1 MSKKIKL
8 IWEFRGPS
16 AEQTAKHHVIHLKE
30 YMQIEKFDFEEANHS
45 VINEFSAF
53 AFLITN
59 EDYLQKLRA
68 DLKPN
73 KGQYYTPKTNE

>member
-8 IWEFRGPS
+8 IWEFRGPA

-30 YMQIEKFDFEEANHS
+30 YMQIEKFDFKDANHT
-45 VINEFSAF
+45 VLNEFNAI

-59 EDYLQKLRA
+59 EEYLQKLRA

-73 KGQYYTPKTNE
+73 KGQYYKSENNE

>member
-8 IWEFRGPS
+8 IWEFRGPA

-30 YMQIEKFDFEEANHS
+30 YMQIEKFDFTQADHTVLS
-45 VINEFSAF
+45 EFSAI
-53 AFLITN
+53 AFLITS
-59 EDYLQKLRA
+59 EEYLQQLRA

-73 KGQYYTPKTNE
+73 KGQYYKSETHE

>member
-8 IWEFRGPS
+8 IWEFRGPT

-30 YMQIEKFDFEEANHS
+30 YMQIEKYEYTEANHTVLS
-45 VINEFSAF
+45 EFSAL

-59 EDYLQKLRA
+59 EEYLQKLRT

-73 KGQYYTPKTNE
+73 KGQYYTPGNNE